1 MIPPMRLIAF
11 ILLVLGL
18 SAPAAAQVG
27 SPAYIEHVA
36 RCEAGEGYACAF
48 AAQLGQRGDQSFWL
62 ADEQVRLRILGC
74 RFGQDGSCWKFE
86 RIGRPNPYAPMRNDR
101 EAFLPMVREG
111 CRNGSDMA
119 CFQAAR
125 ELFDRN
131 GPGDLAE
138 ALEHGELGC
147 VRGFSDACAVWTDV
161 LVATGG
167 DAAPARAEACYGNR
181 PGYLPKAPY
190 CEAGCEAGDREAC
203 LTLATMLERGRDGAL
218 HLHRDTRRARQL
230 RTLAGT
236 LAGAAD

>member
-1 MIPPMRLIAF
+1 MRLIAF
-11 ILLVLGL
+11 ILLALGIG
-18 SAPAAAQVG
+18 APAAAQVG

-36 RCEAGEGYACAF
+36 RCEAGEGYACAY
-48 AAQLGQRGDQSFWL
+48 AAQLGQRGDQTFWL

-86 RIGRPNPYAPMRNDR
+86 RIGNPNPYASMRNDQ

-111 CRNGSDMA
+111 CRNGSAMA

-125 ELFDRN
+125 ELFQRN
-131 GPGDLAE
+131 GPGDWDE

-147 VRGFSDACAVWTDV
+147 VRGFSDACAIWTDV
-161 LVATGG
+161 LEAGG
-167 DAAPARAEACYGNR
+167 DEAAAPRAMACYGTR

-203 LTLATMLERGRDGAL
+203 LTLATMYELGRDGAL

-230 RTLAGT
+230 RTQASALSPSGP
-236 LAGAAD
+236 AD